1 MEQERCQN
9 MDYKTEIP
17 TQEDLKIL
25 EELKKYPSLYEVIK
39 QQPEYIMGK
48 IYKVI
53 KAFYS

>member
-1 MEQERCQN
+1 